1 MRSATLTSTVIL
13 TATALLILYDIIV
26 GVTYGVQTTLSIV
39 MLSWS
44 KEQPRLVFVAGLL
57 MGHLFVDTSGIA
69 MVDRW
74 RKTWFFACKEMPEL
88 MGGVAFLL
96 ALIPWPARWPLLALI
111 CGALAGYFCWPQ
123 SAELG
128 R

>member
-1 MRSATLTSTVIL
+1 MRSAALTHTVIIV
-13 TATALLILYDIIV
+13 AAILLIVFDIIV
-26 GVTYGVQTTLSIV
+26 GVTYGTHTTFSQV
-39 MLSWS
+39 VLSWS
-44 KEQPRLVFVAGLL
+44 KDQPRFVFLCGVL
-57 MGHLFVDTSGIA
+57 MGHLFVDSIGIPA
-69 MVDRW
+69 IDRF
-74 RKTWFFACKEMPEL
+74 RMQFFYACKEMPEL
-88 MGGVAFLL
+88 MGLTYFLL